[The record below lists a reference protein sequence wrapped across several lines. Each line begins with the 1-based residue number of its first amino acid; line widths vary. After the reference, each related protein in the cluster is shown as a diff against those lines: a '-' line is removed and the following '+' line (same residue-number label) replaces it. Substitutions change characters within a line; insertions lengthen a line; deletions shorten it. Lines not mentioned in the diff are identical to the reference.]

1 MGTACCPGV
10 IQGKVR
16 VVKSIDEARGMNGEI
31 LVTARTDPGRVPFYP
46 ICSGSG
52 LLIERGRYES

>member
-31 LVTARTDPGRVPFYP
+31 LVTARTDPGWVPLYP
-46 ICSGSG
+46 VCSG
-52 LLIERGRYES
+52 LLIERGRYEL